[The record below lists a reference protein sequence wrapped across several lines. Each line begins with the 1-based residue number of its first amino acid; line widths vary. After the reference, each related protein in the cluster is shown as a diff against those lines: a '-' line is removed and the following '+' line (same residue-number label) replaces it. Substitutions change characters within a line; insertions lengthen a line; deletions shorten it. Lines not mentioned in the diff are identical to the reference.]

1 MNRLV
6 PSQKELIDY
15 NDTMDARIRRKQKDN
30 EREYELALKNI
41 RDAYAREKEITDARE
56 LFKSARGAG
65 SRGGVIRVPKSGT
78 KEGKRSQIVKKYLW
92 DGKILTV
99 REIAIIVGRSPQ
111 TVLATIY
118 RGAPVGGFAATLMEG
133 EK

>member
-6 PSQKELIDY
+6 PSQKELIER
-15 NDTMDARIRRKQKDN
+15 NDTMDARIRRKQRN
-30 EREYELALKNI
+30 NCEEYELALKNI
-41 RDAYAREKEITDARE
+41 RDTYEREKETDAHNSH
-56 LFKSARGAG
+56 KVARGAG
-65 SRGGVIRVPKSGT
+65 SKGGKVIVSKAGT